1 MITFAERKE
10 LFKTEC
16 KVVCLEYEYPNYTGI
31 EKWAIITDLSEE
43 ELNIK
48 YADEIAS
55 FRPFV
60 VLSAAFGQV
69 RDDYI
74 RNENKHHMRA
84 VRNGHAFDF
93 SEDTEEHHIDSFSE
107 ENLLGIEECFY
118 RYNGHLVLT
127 QGARY
132 RRVLGEVPEPS
143 CFHSLLSFQK

>member
-16 KVVCLEYEYPNYTGI
+16 KVVCLEYEYPQYTGI

-43 ELNIK
+43 ELNSK
-48 YADEIAS
+48 YAEEISS
-55 FRPFV
+55 FRPFI
-60 VLSAAFGQV
+60 VLSASFGQV

-93 SEDTEEHHIDSFSE
+93 SEDPPQ
-107 ENLLGIEECFY
+107 
-118 RYNGHLVLT
+118 RNGVVFRLN
-127 QGARY
+127 Q
-132 RRVLGEVPEPS
+132 
-143 CFHSLLSFQK
+143 